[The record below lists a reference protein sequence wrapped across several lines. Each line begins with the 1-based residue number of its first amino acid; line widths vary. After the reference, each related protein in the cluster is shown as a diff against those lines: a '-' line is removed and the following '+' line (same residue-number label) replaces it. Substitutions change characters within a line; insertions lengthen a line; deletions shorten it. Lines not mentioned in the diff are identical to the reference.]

1 MTARHLLILASLCVM
16 PAFAADITGKWTAS
30 IDTPIGLQNYVYDFK
45 ADGGKLTGTAKNS
58 MGEAATPITEGK
70 ISGDTVTFVEVLK
83 LEGNEIKITYTGKI
97 AGDEIKF
104 ARQVAEFANEEFV
117 AKRAK

>member
-1 MTARHLLILASLCVM
+1 MTLRNLLALAVLCLM

-30 IDTPIGLQNYVYDFK
+30 IETPIGTQNYVYDLK
-45 ADGGKLTGTAKNS
+45 ADGEKLTGTAKNS
-58 MGEAATPITEGK
+58 MGEAAVAITEGK
-70 ISGDTVTFVEVLK
+70 VSGDTVTFVELLK
-83 LEGNEIKITYTGKI
+83 MQDMEIKITYKGKI

-104 ARQVAEFANEEFV
+104 VRQVAEFATEEFA

>member
-1 MTARHLLILASLCVM
+1 MTARHLLILASLCLM

-30 IDTPIGLQNYVYDFK
+30 IETAIGQQNYVYDFK
-45 ADGGKLTGTAKNS
+45 ADGEKLTGTAKNS
-58 MGEAATPITEGK
+58 LGEAAMPITEGK

-83 LEGNEIKITYTGKI
+83 FEGNEIKITYKGKI
-97 AGDEIKF
+97 SGDEIKF
-104 ARQVAEFANEEFV
+104 ARQVADFANEEFS

>member
-45 ADGGKLTGTAKNS
+45 VDGEKLTGTAKNS
-58 MGEAATPITEGK
+58 MGETASPIMEGK
-70 ISGDTVTFVEVLK
+70 ISGDTVTFVEMLK
-83 LEGNEIKITYTGKI
+83 LEGNEIKITYKGKI

-104 ARQVAEFANEEFV
+104 TRQVAEFATEEFA